1 MTKVDE
7 IGKWS
12 VDKLTMLQ
20 EYLTAYTNILKNTN
34 KNNRW
39 CKGCHYVDAFAG
51 SVYPKLKEKDDIIEG
66 SPLRA
71 LKVNPSFDSFIFID
85 INKKRIEE
93 NIEPLRVLFPDKNI
107 TTLCE
112 DANDAILNKVLPRF
126 CGKENPYRGFIFLD
140 PYGLQ
145 LKWTTIEAIGKN
157 RAYDILVN
165 FSVMGV
171 VRQLGDKKPLEH
183 MESHI
188 TDVFGTDEWK
198 NISYRE
204 DKQLTLFDTKEKILQ
219 RKKENLVED
228 LVEFY
233 RERLKSIFPY
243 VSDAVIMKNSKNGPL
258 YSLVLASHA
267 SLAVKKMH
275 EIFKRQQRKR

>member
-1 MTKVDE
+1 
-7 IGKWS
+7 
-12 VDKLTMLQ
+12 
-20 EYLTAYTNILKNTN
+20 
-34 KNNRW
+34 
-39 CKGCHYVDAFAG
+39 
-51 SVYPKLKEKDDIIEG
+51 
-66 SPLRA
+66 
-71 LKVNPSFDSFIFID
+71 
-85 INKKRIEE
+85 
-93 NIEPLRVLFPDKNI
+93 
-107 TTLCE
+107 
-112 DANDAILNKVLPRF
+112 
-126 CGKENPYRGFIFLD
+126 
-140 PYGLQ
+140 
-145 LKWTTIEAIGKN
+145 
-157 RAYDILVN
+157 
-165 FSVMGV
+165 
-171 VRQLGDKKPLEH
+171 